1 MSITK
6 QRGNVVGFLLPL
18 IVVGAAFAYLFSS
31 NSTLIPAGGPVPY
44 VFVSLFI
51 FPIAAIWPLLK
62 DLTELQEISSITAT
76 ERRRLSDMVSEVQ
89 SYLKASAFMLLA
101 FGSITGGAL
110 YLVVINAV
118 EAKLA
123 LGGIGF
129 FFGSAICIFVFLFN
143 MRLKVQNYR
152 AKLAKRVE
160 DMKSSQKLLK
170 RFNKQ
175 EEK

>member
-1 MSITK
+1 
-6 QRGNVVGFLLPL
+6 
-18 IVVGAAFAYLFSS
+18 
-31 NSTLIPAGGPVPY
+31 
-44 VFVSLFI
+44 
-51 FPIAAIWPLLK
+51 
-62 DLTELQEISSITAT
+62 
-76 ERRRLSDMVSEVQ
+76 
-89 SYLKASAFMLLA
+89 MLLA

-129 FFGSAICIFVFLFN
+129 FFGSAVCIFVFLFN

-152 AKLAKRVE
+152 AKLVKRVE

-170 RFNKQ
+170 RFNKKEK
-175 EEK
+175 EE